1 MTTPRLTDIQRSQL
15 FEPLF
20 VSVRADLDRLS
31 DRDPRLLW
39 ALRRKLTKE
48 LIYLE
53 RGTPQMRN
61 ALKRRKMVAQN
72 GICALCGQKLPPS
85 GSELDRTEAFLG
97 YTDANTRLV
106 HHGCHVADQ
115 QRKKYA

>member
-1 MTTPRLTDIQRSQL
+1 MSTPRLTDVQRAEL

-20 VSVRADLDRLS
+20 ATTRAELDRLS
-31 DRDPRLLW
+31 ADDPRVLW

-53 RGTPQMRN
+53 RGTPQMRT

-72 GICALCGQKLPPS
+72 GICPLCRQKLPPS
-85 GSELDRTEAFLG
+85 GAELDRAEAFLG
-97 YTDANTRLV
+97 YTDENTRLV
-106 HHGCHVADQ
+106 HHGCHVTDQ
-115 QRKKYA
+115 QRKKYT

>member
-1 MTTPRLTDIQRSQL
+1 MSTPRLTDAQRLEL

-20 VSVRADLDRLS
+20 AVTRAELERLS
-31 DRDPRLLW
+31 SGDPRLLW

-53 RGTPQMRN
+53 RGSPQMRN
-61 ALKRRKMVAQN
+61 ALKRRKMFAQK
-72 GICALCGQKLPPS
+72 GICPLCRQKLPPS
-85 GSELDRTEAFLG
+85 GAELDRSEAYLG
-97 YTDANTRLV
+97 YTDSNTRLV

-115 QRKKYA
+115 RRKKYT